1 MSLVVNTNIASM
13 NAQRSL
19 MHSARDLQSAME
31 RLSSGKKIN
40 SSADDAAGFAIAER
54 MTAQVRGLNMA
65 AKNANDGLAM
75 MAVIENSTSQISEIL
90 QRVRELA
97 VQAASGTNSSSDK
110 QNLQLEADAL
120 LSEIDRVAFST
131 TYNGMSI
138 LDGSQE
144 TLNVQVGVNDADTIQ
159 IGMQSLRG
167 VSLGVGG
174 RLGVVD
180 YAWQDNAG
188 TDNDASDDKTMFG
201 ILGELEFYEDIEVGD
216 TVSVDG
222 FEYEVLFSRELA
234 PENTEIPDWHTDAEI
249 EAMLAQGLEQQVLV
263 LGDLGLDLQSKY
275 GEWRPIEGQTVYLKT
290 VDLISDAGSALTK
303 ISSAIDN
310 VSSFRAKYGAL
321 QNRLGYV
328 VSNLM
333 NVAENTTAAQSR
345 IRDADYAVEAARLAK
360 AQVLQQTGIAMLAQ
374 ANAQPRMI
382 LSLIR

>member
-75 MAVIENSTSQISEIL
+75 MAVIENSTNQISEIL

-97 VQAASGTNSSSDK
+97 VQAATGTNSSSDK

-144 TLNVQVGVNDADTIQ
+144 TLSVQVGVNDADTIQ
-159 IGMQSLRG
+159 IGMHSLRG

-201 ILGELEFYEDIEVGD
+201 ILGELEFYQDLEVGD

-275 GEWRPIEGQTVYLKT
+275 GEWRPIEGQTVYLKA

-345 IRDADYAVEAARLAK
+345 IRDADYAIEAARLAK
-360 AQVLQQTGIAMLAQ
+360 AQVLQQTGTAMLAQ

>member
-290 VDLISDAGSALTK
+290 VDLISDAGRALTK

>member
-374 ANAQPRMI
+374 ANAQPRMT

>member
-159 IGMQSLRG
+159 IGMHSLRG

-174 RLGVVD
+174 KLGVVD

-360 AQVLQQTGIAMLAQ
+360 AQVLQQTGTAMLAQ

>member
-19 MHSARDLQSAME
+19 MHSARDLQTAME

-54 MTAQVRGLNMA
+54 MTAQVRGLSMA

-75 MAVIENSTSQISEIL
+75 TAVIENSTSQISEIL

-97 VQAASGTNSSSDK
+97 VQAASGTNSLSDK

-159 IGMQSLRG
+159 VGMHSLRG

-188 TDNDASDDKTMFG
+188 TDSDPSDDKTMFG
-201 ILGELEFYEDIEVGD
+201 ILGELKFYEDLAVGD

-290 VDLISDAGSALTK
+290 VDLISDAGNALTK

-310 VSSFRAKYGAL
+310 VSSFRAKHGAL

-360 AQVLQQTGIAMLAQ
+360 AQVLQQTGTAMLAQ
-374 ANAQPRMI
+374 ANAQPRVI

>member
-1 MSLVVNTNIASM
+1 MSMVVNTNIASM
-13 NAQRSL
+13 HAQRSL
-19 MHSARDLQSAME
+19 MHSAKDLQTAME

-65 AKNANDGLAM
+65 VKNANDGLAM

-144 TLNVQVGVNDADTIQ
+144 SLNVQVGVNDADTVQ
-159 IGMQSLRG
+159 IGMHSLRG

-188 TDNDASDDKTMFG
+188 TDNDPSDDKTMFG
-201 ILGELEFYEDIEVGD
+201 IMGELEFYEDVKVGD

-222 FEYEVLFSRELA
+222 FEYEVLESQEHA
-234 PENTEIPDWHTDAEI
+234 PENTEIPDWHSDAEI
-249 EAMLAQGLEQQVLV
+249 EAMLAQGSEQQVLV

-290 VDLISDAGSALTK
+290 VDLISDAGGALTK

-310 VSSFRAKYGAL
+310 VSSFRSEYGAL

-345 IRDADYAVEAARLAK
+345 IRDADFAVESARLAK
-360 AQVLQQTGIAMLAQ
+360 AQVLQQTGTAMLAQ
-374 ANAQPRMI
+374 ANAQPQMI

>member
-1 MSLVVNTNIASM
+1 
-13 NAQRSL
+13 
-19 MHSARDLQSAME
+19 
-31 RLSSGKKIN
+31 
-40 SSADDAAGFAIAER
+40 
-54 MTAQVRGLNMA
+54 
-65 AKNANDGLAM
+65 
-75 MAVIENSTSQISEIL
+75 
-90 QRVRELA
+90 
-97 VQAASGTNSSSDK
+97 
-110 QNLQLEADAL
+110 
-120 LSEIDRVAFST
+120 
-131 TYNGMSI
+131 
-138 LDGSQE
+138 
-144 TLNVQVGVNDADTIQ
+144 
-159 IGMQSLRG
+159 
-167 VSLGVGG
+167 
-174 RLGVVD
+174 
-180 YAWQDNAG
+180 
-188 TDNDASDDKTMFG
+188 MFG
-201 ILGELEFYEDIEVGD
+201 ILGELEFYQDLEVGD

-275 GEWRPIEGQTVYLKT
+275 GEWRPIEGQTVYLKA

-360 AQVLQQTGIAMLAQ
+360 AQVLQQTGAAMLAQ

-382 LSLIR
+382 LSLLR